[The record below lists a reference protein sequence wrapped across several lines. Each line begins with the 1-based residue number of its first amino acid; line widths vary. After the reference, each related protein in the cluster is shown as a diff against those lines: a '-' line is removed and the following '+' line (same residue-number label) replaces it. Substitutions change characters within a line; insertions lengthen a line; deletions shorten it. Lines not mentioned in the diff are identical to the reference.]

1 MPAMS
6 DAPLRGHK
14 GGHDWFWNPN
24 EDHHVNPLDKM
35 MKMYYQ
41 SVGHNSTLILGI
53 TPDNRGLIPNADVNR
68 LKEWG
73 DSIKKV
79 FKTPVAS
86 INPQQKD
93 YTINILSQK
102 AFSKIVLQENIQE
115 GERVRAFV
123 IEASINGE
131 WKMIK
136 EGSCIGHKY
145 IGLLDTP
152 VKASAVRLIIKDAT
166 SAPMIKTFTLY

>member
-1 MPAMS
+1 M
-6 DAPLRGHK
+6 RHV
-14 GGHDWFWNPN
+14 DWFWNPN

-53 TPDNRGLIPNADVNR
+53 TPDNRGLIPNADVSR

-86 INPQQKD
+86 LKPQQKD
-93 YTINILSQK
+93 YTINIPVQKYFLSKGLDCWLSQ
-102 AFSKIVLQENIQE
+102 F
-115 GERVRAFV
+115 
-123 IEASINGE
+123 
-131 WKMIK
+131 
-136 EGSCIGHKY
+136 
-145 IGLLDTP
+145 GLMP
-152 VKASAVRLIIKDAT
+152 HCE
-166 SAPMIKTFTLY
+166 